1 MVIVYFVR
9 RKNKKIAQPGPD
21 DSRKNVTVIKTDED
35 NVPHEHEPG
44 IKKDNPILIFFESN
58 YFGNTRIYIDSNKTI
73 DDLIRFYFITF
84 LVNHIKEETE

>member
-58 YFGNTRIYIDSNKTI
+58 YFGNTRIYIDSNK
-73 DDLIRFYFITF
+73 LRG
-84 LVNHIKEETE
+84 LNCMMIKELVFWLVENV

>member
-44 IKKDNPILIFFESN
+44 IKKDNPILIFLKVMILE
-58 YFGNTRIYIDSNKTI
+58 IQEYI
-73 DDLIRFYFITF
+73 LI
-84 LVNHIKEETE
+84 LIKQLMI